1 MTKKEADARQRF
13 TDIVREYRAAT
24 VDYNAA
30 ICAADLLLRHGRT
43 YSRIQEMHCNGVGTW
58 YSEDPKSFA
67 KRQDRFEK
75 RIEKRESQ
83 IEKRLTVLAA
93 QLGPGFAVV
102 FQGDPRGVTVK
113 LTLPSGKT
121 NDFGREA
128 FCVPGA

>member
-1 MTKKEADARQRF
+1 MTK
-13 TDIVREYRAAT
+13 REYQERATFAD
-24 VDYNAA
+24 VIAAESQNAEA
-30 ICAADLLLRHGRT
+30 RHIADLFMRHGRT
-43 YSRIQEMHCNGVGTW
+43 YARLQEANCNGVGTW
-58 YSEDPKSFA
+58 YGEDPKSFA

>member
-1 MTKKEADARQRF
+1 MTK
-13 TDIVREYRAAT
+13 REYQERATFAD
-24 VDYNAA
+24 VIAAESQNAEA
-30 ICAADLLLRHGRT
+30 RHIADLFMRHGRT
-43 YSRIQEMHCNGVGTW
+43 YSRLQEANCNGVGTW
-58 YSEDPKSFA
+58 YNEDPKSFA

-75 RIEKRESQ
+75 RIEKRETQ

-93 QLGPGFAVV
+93 QLGTGFAVV

>member
-1 MTKKEADARQRF
+1 MTK
-13 TDIVREYRAAT
+13 REYQERATFAD
-24 VDYNAA
+24 VIAAESQNAEA
-30 ICAADLLLRHGRT
+30 RHIADLFMRHGRT
-43 YSRIQEMHCNGVGTW
+43 YARLQEANCNGLGTW
-58 YSEDPKSFA
+58 YSEYSEDPKSFA

-75 RIEKRESQ
+75 RIEKREGQ

-121 NDFGREA
+121 NDFGCEA